1 MTMHVKDRLERLSDE
16 APRQLGAPADIW
28 RRGRRRQVRQWL
40 AGAGAL
46 VVIAVLGGVALGP
59 VLTPRGVEVASSPD
73 AELRLPDVIRE
84 PGAWEPAFDGPPG
97 PLVAVGPGVRG
108 GLLNERNA
116 WWGVSA
122 TTGESRFLDLPDA
135 VVGSEADPALSEDGR
150 LLAYWYTGPT
160 TAEPILQGD
169 ADPPVGV
176 AVLDLVTGDVQ
187 RWDTGTPHGLMTAGL
202 VWAGEVLWWVGGDYT
217 TGGTEEER
225 GGRASA
231 RLVVHTW
238 DPRSD
243 ERRTREGVGESMYAS
258 GSAPGGAL
266 VPGGRWLRLLVGDE
280 VARRIS
286 VDQDLLFQ
294 ESSAPALSPSG
305 LLAGVLNED
314 PSVFDDAPHPVLVG
328 EVDADADTDTDAVR
342 LSPVGDVLAWSVL
355 GWRSPTRVVV
365 DGTTT
370 SQGTRRVRAQVV
382 DIGSG
387 DVVETLAEFHGNVPD
402 SFASQVWSAEVVEAP
417 DAPFAPDH
425 RLVGLCLAGAVL
437 LLVRLWLA
445 VRRRRDRP

>member
-28 RRGRRRQVRQWL
+28 RRGRRRQVRQWF

-46 VVIAVLGGVALGP
+46 VVIAVLGGVVVGP
-59 VLTPRGVEVASSPD
+59 VLVPDRVEMASPTAD
-73 AELRLPDVIRE
+73 LRLPDVFRQ

-108 GLLNERNA
+108 GLLHERNA
-116 WWGVSA
+116 WWGVSG
-122 TTGESRFLDLPDA
+122 TTGESRFLELPDA
-135 VVGSEADPALSEDGR
+135 VVGSEAAPALSEDGR

-160 TAEPILQGD
+160 TEEPILQGD

-176 AVLDLVTGDVQ
+176 AVLDLVTGDVH

-202 VWAGEVLWWVGGDYT
+202 VWAGDVLWWVGGDYT
-217 TGGTEEER
+217 TGGTDEER

-238 DPRSD
+238 DPGSD
-243 ERRTREGVGESMYAS
+243 ERRTQEGVGESMYAS

-266 VPGGRWLRLLVGDE
+266 VPGGRSLRLLVGDE

-286 VDQDLLFQ
+286 IDQDVQFQ
-294 ESSAPALSPSG
+294 QSSAPALSTSG
-305 LLAGVLNED
+305 LLAGVLDED
-314 PSVFDDAPHPVLVG
+314 PAVSDDLPHPVLVG
-328 EVDADADTDTDAVR
+328 EVDAATDAAR

-355 GWRSPTRVVV
+355 GWRSATQVVV
-365 DGTTT
+365 DATGSPGTP
-370 SQGTRRVRAQVV
+370 VRAHVV
-382 DIGSG
+382 DVGSG
-387 DVVETLAEFHGNVPD
+387 EVVETLAEFRGNVPD
-402 SFASQVWSAEVVEAP
+402 TFASRVWSADVVEAP

-425 RLVGLCLAGAVL
+425 RLVGLGLACAVL
-437 LLVRLWLA
+437 LVVRMGLA
-445 VRRRRDRP
+445 VRRRRDLP